1 MVATEGFQSQIEIHL
16 RMRPVPSHIP
26 TADYEVDHGEQTVEW
41 VIPRQAVVGMHNH
54 QREKYNFAFTRILS
68 TETKQ
73 DEVFDSVAKKVI
85 MGVLEGYNGTIFAY
99 GQTGSGKTYTI
110 TGGTER
116 NEEEALNLL
125 FVGDTNR
132 MISATPMNPA
142 SSRSHCIF
150 TVSVEAR
157 KAGEDTV
164 RRSKL
169 HLVDLAGSE
178 RVWKKGID
186 GQILKEAKY
195 INLSLHYLEQ
205 VIIALQERS
214 QGKHRHHIPYRNSM
228 MTSVL
233 RDSLGGN
240 CMTVM
245 IATVTVAQEQLEET
259 ISTCRFAQRVALI
272 SNQVMVNEE
281 VDPNLVIKRLKQEI
295 KDLKEE
301 LNFLRG
307 NQERDPLTASELSI
321 LRSQIDCYVADNS
334 EDAPFNCGGTMVQ
347 IRAAFQLLKEM
358 IRNKNETKVI
368 PEISDGTDDT
378 NSSHPVKTVDA
389 RNASTS
395 TLQETISNLNHQLQ
409 QRDNEINILVSFI
422 RKQEKGREKKTI
434 STQWPELLETEDV
447 DTNKKRQDPSA
458 GQLNRDSERQQGFGV
473 TEGDR
478 LKAFELFKSTYPNWD
493 AIEENKQILREK
505 YQKAKSLG
513 EKVNNARERINE
525 MKAQVEK
532 VRVDTALRNL
542 TEGTEPST
550 HMDLAEEQLISHI
563 DREKRVYKEN
573 FNDLRDIKKEIEHL
587 HLILQQSRIR
597 LQVDFEKWLNSFA
610 KNEVTSGATSEKD
623 FRNWMDSKVE
633 LTAVIETIQGASN
646 EPHRTIPEVVLLWT
660 QDAAPFYGQ
669 ETSQAFN
676 LRAKS
681 KPTRTF

>member
-1 MVATEGFQSQIEIHL
+1 MLEDDDNCFHL
-16 RMRPVPSHIP
+16 R
-26 TADYEVDHGEQTVEW
+26 
-41 VIPRQAVVGMHNH
+41 N
-54 QREKYNFAFTRILS
+54 LS
-68 TETKQ
+68 QHLAT
-73 DEVFDSVAKKVI
+73 
-85 MGVLEGYNGTIFAY
+85 
-99 GQTGSGKTYTI
+99 
-110 TGGTER
+110 

-132 MISATPMNPA
+132 MISATPMNLA

-150 TVSVEAR
+150 TISIEAR

-186 GQILKEAKY
+186 GQ
-195 INLSLHYLEQ
+195 

-214 QGKHRHHIPYRNSM
+214 QGKSRQHIPYRNSM

-301 LNFLRG
+301 LHFLRG
-307 NQERDPLTASELSI
+307 DQERGPLTASELSI

-334 EDAPFNCGGTMVQ
+334 EDAPFSSGGTMVQ
-347 IRAAFQLLKEM
+347 IRAAFQLFKEM
-358 IRNKNETKVI
+358 IRNKKDVKGP
-368 PEISDGTDDT
+368 PEISQQTDDT
-378 NSSHPVKTVDA
+378 TSSQPIETVDA
-389 RNASTS
+389 KNTS

-422 RKQEKGREKKTI
+422 RKHEKGREKQTI
-434 STQWPELLETEDV
+434 STQYPEILGTEDESI
-447 DTNKKRQDPSA
+447 NKKEARSWPAEANLSA
-458 GQLNRDSERQQGFGV
+458 GQLPKDSNLEQVFGV
-473 TEGDR
+473 TQGDR
-478 LKAFELFKSTYPNWD
+478 LKAFELFKSTYPSSD
-493 AIEENKQILREK
+493 ASEENKQILKEK

-525 MKAQVEK
+525 MKSQVEK
-532 VRVDTALRNL
+532 VRVDRALRNL
-542 TEGTEPST
+542 TEGMEPSFQT
-550 HMDLAEEQLISHI
+550 DLVEEQLISNI
-563 DREKRVYKEN
+563 DEEKEKMSR
-573 FNDLRDIKKEIEHL
+573 EIE
-587 HLILQQSRIR
+587 
-597 LQVDFEKWLNSFA
+597 
-610 KNEVTSGATSEKD
+610 KNQGVT
-623 FRNWMDSKVE
+623 NE
-633 LTAVIETIQGASN
+633 LDQT
-646 EPHRTIPEVVLLWT
+646 PPEGTLPWS
-660 QDAAPFYGQ
+660 QDAALLDGQ

-676 LRAKS
+676 LQE
-681 KPTRTF
+681 KPKLMRTFWPSIKPEQTFYPQQLHHRIKPLACAA